1 MRRLMAPVPALAMVT
16 SVLAAPPRSVSNVY
30 WRVVRLVE
38 MRLASFW
45 PASLLAG
52 VGSHAG
58 HAPPLMFRKALRY
71 PLNHHLPNGDF
82 RRPRTRQISRLAPRR
97 APR

>member
-1 MRRLMAPVPALAMVT
+1 MVT
-16 SVLAAPPRSVSNVY
+16 SVLVAPPRSVSNVY

-52 VGSHAG
+52 VGSQAG
-58 HAPPLMFRKALRY
+58 DAAPLMFRKA
-71 PLNHHLPNGDF
+71 F
-82 RRPRTRQISRLAPRR
+82 K
-97 APR
+97 